1 MKHSFQV
8 GGMRCASCQ
17 AHVAKAVRAV
27 PGVQE
32 AEVNLVTGR
41 MTVETDDTPEM
52 PGKIIDAVKNAGFT
66 AELIDEAPAPAV
78 EVAPTHVFQVG
89 GMRCASC
96 QAHVAKAVRAVPGV
110 QEAEVNLVTGR
121 MTVKATCAPQA
132 VIDAVKNAGFTAEL
146 VEEAPA
152 KSLTAEAVD
161 SSSAETDNEA
171 VPGPKAAPKAKTASA
186 IPDPVRELFRQVVWS
201 TILILPLMYFAFSAM
216 HGWLKEYPLD
226 AAWLQLICVIPL
238 LFVNRVYFINGA
250 KRLLKLSPNMDSL
263 IALGSGASVLYSL
276 VMTGEMILGKLE
288 QSMRMKHITQ
298 PGELFGDARVAEAAG
313 NLYFETAGMILLL
326 VTFGKYLEARAKRR
340 TTDAVTR
347 LMDLSPKTAVVLR
360 GGKEAEIPVDGLA
373 AGDVVVIRPG
383 SSIPA
388 DGVVVDGSGV
398 VDESSVT
405 GESVPSGKEPG
416 SRVVSGTMNL
426 NGSFRFR
433 ADRVGRD
440 STLARIIRLVESAAN
455 SSAPISRFA
464 DRVSAVFVPVV
475 LLIALAA
482 GCFWLFVEH
491 QTVYFSLTTAVA
503 VLVISCPCALG
514 LATPIAIMVGTGVG
528 SKYGVLFKNAA
539 ALEELHSVRTV
550 VLDKTGTV
558 TEGRHRVTRVVAFAS
573 DGTASGE
580 AETAFLRIA
589 APLESKSEHPFARA
603 VVQYAKE
610 RGIEV
615 SDGTVTDF
623 SAEPGMG
630 VYGGISGVRYICG
643 NARLMEREGISL
655 NAQGNL
661 IRELESGGHSL
672 LFLADPGANRIRG
685 VMALRDTVKDG
696 SADALRALHD
706 LGLKTVLLT
715 GDTEVSAKAAASGLE
730 IDRVIAGVLPDGKA
744 DCIRT
749 LQNDGHK
756 VAMVGDGINDAA
768 ALACADVGIAIGG
781 GTDIALE
788 AADVALLRGDLRDV
802 VTAIRLSRAVMRNI
816 RLNLFWAFFYNV
828 LGIPIAAGALYPA
841 FGWQLSPMIGTAAM
855 ACSSL
860 FVVTNALRLRKF
872 R

>member
-1 MKHSFQV
+1 
-8 GGMRCASCQ
+8 MRCASCQ
-17 AHVAKAVRAV
+17 AHVAKAVKAV
-27 PGVQE
+27 PGVRE
-32 AEVNLVTGR
+32 AEVNLITGR
-41 MTVETDDTPEM
+41 MTVETEDGTELPR
-52 PGKIIDAVKNAGFT
+52 KIIDAVKNAGFT
-66 AELIDEAPAPAV
+66 AELIEEPPAPAV
-78 EVAPTHVFQVG
+78 SVEHVFQVG

-96 QAHVAKAVRAVPGV
+96 QAHVAKAVKAVSGV
-110 QEAEVNLVTGR
+110 REAEVNLVTGR
-121 MTVKATCAPQA
+121 MTVKCDNDPEMSQNI
-132 VIDAVKNAGFTAEL
+132 IDAVKKAGFTAEP
-146 VEEAPA
+146 VEVASAPA
-152 KSLTAEAVD
+152 EAEPD
-161 SSSAETDNEA
+161 
-171 VPGPKAAPKAKTASA
+171 KTAAEPKTAPA
-186 IPDPVRELFRQVVWS
+186 IPDPTRELFRQFVWS
-201 TILILPLMYFAFSAM
+201 AILMLPLMYFAFSSM
-216 HGWLKEYPLD
+216 HGWLKQYPLD
-226 AAWLQLICVIPL
+226 AAWLQLVCVIPL
-238 LFVNRVYFINGA
+238 LYVNRVYFTSGA

-276 VMTGEMILGKLE
+276 VMTGEIILGKLE
-288 QSMRMKHITQ
+288 QSMRMKHIAQ
-298 PGELFGDARVAEAAG
+298 PGEIFGDARVAEAAG

-340 TTDAVTR
+340 TTDAVSR

-360 GGKEAEIPVDGLA
+360 DGREAEIPADSLL

-388 DGVVVDGSGV
+388 DGVVVDGNGV

-405 GESVPSGKEPG
+405 GESVPAGKEPG

-440 STLARIIRLVESAAN
+440 STLSRIIRLVESASN

-464 DRVSAVFVPVV
+464 DRVSGVFVPFV
-475 LLIALAA
+475 LAAALAA
-482 GCFWLFVEH
+482 GCFWLFAEH
-491 QTVYFSLTTAVA
+491 QTVYFSLTTAIA

-528 SKYGVLFKNAA
+528 SKYGILFKNAA
-539 ALEELHSVRTV
+539 ALEELHAVRTV

-558 TEGRHRVTRVVAFAS
+558 TEGRHRVTRVVVFAP
-573 DGTASGE
+573 DGTESKAGE
-580 AETAFLRIA
+580 GAFLRIA

-610 RGIEV
+610 RGTDISGV
-615 SDGTVTDF
+615 NVADF
-623 SAEPGMG
+623 SAAPGMG
-630 VYGGISGVRYICG
+630 VYGSVDGVRYVCG
-643 NARLMEREGISL
+643 NARLMEHEDIDLAVRKD
-655 NAQGNL
+655 L

-672 LFLADPGANRIRG
+672 LFLADRDTKKLCA
-685 VMALRDTVKDG
+685 VMALRDTVKEG
-696 SADALRALHD
+696 SADALHALHE

-715 GDTEVSAKAAASGLE
+715 GDTEMSAAAVASELR
-730 IDRVIAGVLPDGKA
+730 IDRVIAGVLPDGKEA
-744 DCIRT
+744 CIRE
-749 LQNDGHK
+749 LRQDGKNK

-768 ALACADVGIAIGG
+768 ALARADVGIAIGG

-788 AADVALLRGDLRDV
+788 AADVALMRGDLRDV

-828 LGIPIAAGALYPA
+828 LGIPVAAGALYPA

>member
-1 MKHSFQV
+1 MKHLFQV

-17 AHVAKAVRAV
+17 AHVAKAVKAV
-27 PGVQE
+27 PGVRE

-41 MTVETDDTPEM
+41 MTVETDDAPDM
-52 PGKIIDAVKNAGFT
+52 VKKIVEAVKGAGFT
-66 AELIDEAPAPAV
+66 AELVEEAPAPAAAV
-78 EVAPTHVFQVG
+78 ELAFQVG

-96 QAHVAKAVRAVPGV
+96 QAHVAKAVKAVPGV
-110 QEAEVNLVTGR
+110 REAEVNLVTGR
-121 MTVKATCAPQA
+121 MTVKCESAPDMPRKI
-132 VIDAVKNAGFTAEL
+132 VEAVKGAGFTAEP
-146 VEEAPA
+146 VEKAPA
-152 KSLTAEAVD
+152 PVSASTPAEPEQVE
-161 SSSAETDNEA
+161 SEA
-171 VPGPKAAPKAKTASA
+171 KKASA
-186 IPDPVRELFRQVVWS
+186 SIPDPCRELFRQFVWS
-201 TILILPLMYFAFSAM
+201 AILMLPLMFAAFSAM
-216 HGWLKEYPLD
+216 HGFLKDYPLD
-226 AAWLQLICVIPL
+226 AAWLQLVFVIPL
-238 LFVNRVYFINGA
+238 LYVNRIYFVSGA
-250 KRLLKLSPNMDSL
+250 KRFLKLSPNMDSL
-263 IALGSGASVLYSL
+263 IMLGSGASVLYSL
-276 VMTGEMILGKLE
+276 VMTGEIVLGKIE
-288 QSMRMKHITQ
+288 
-298 PGELFGDARVAEAAG
+298 GGDAGAARVAEAAG

-340 TTDAVTR
+340 TTDAVSR

-360 GGKEAEIPVDGLA
+360 GGQELEIPADGLA

-388 DGVVVDGSGV
+388 DGVVVTGSGV

-405 GESVPSGKEPG
+405 GESVPAGKEPG
-416 SRVVSGTMNL
+416 DHVVSGTMNL

-433 ADRVGRD
+433 AERVGRD
-440 STLARIIRLVESAAN
+440 STLSRIIRLVESASN

-464 DRVSAVFVPVV
+464 DRVSGVFVPAV
-475 LLIALAA
+475 LVAALAA

-491 QTVYFSLTTAVA
+491 QTVYFSLTTAIA

-528 SKYGVLFKNAA
+528 SKYGILFKNAT
-539 ALEELHSVRTV
+539 ALEELHAVGTM

-558 TEGRHRVTRVVAFAS
+558 TEGRHHVTRVVALSPDGSES
-573 DGTASGE
+573 DGGE
-580 AETAFLRIA
+580 AEFLRIA

-603 VVQYAKE
+603 VVQYAQDC
-610 RGIEV
+610 GADGDG
-615 SDGTVTDF
+615 SDVAVEDF
-623 SAEPGMG
+623 SAAPGMG
-630 VYGGISGVRYICG
+630 VYGSAGGVRYVCG
-643 NARLMEREGISL
+643 NARLMEREGIDLS
-655 NAQGNL
+655 AQEDL

-672 LFLADPGANRIRG
+672 LFLADRDAKRLCGI
-685 VMALRDTVKDG
+685 MALRDTVKEG
-696 SADALRALHD
+696 SADALRALRE

-715 GDTEVSAKAAASGLE
+715 GDTEVSAKAAASGLQ
-730 IDRVIAGVLPDGKA
+730 IDRVIAGVLPDGKEA
-744 DCIRT
+744 CIRE
-749 LQNDGHK
+749 LQQGGGK

-768 ALACADVGIAIGG
+768 ALARADVGIAIGG

-802 VTAIRLSRAVMRNI
+802 ATAVRLSRAVMRNI

-828 LGIPIAAGALYPA
+828 LGIPVAAGALYPLL
-841 FGWQLSPMIGTAAM
+841 GWRLSPMLGTAAM